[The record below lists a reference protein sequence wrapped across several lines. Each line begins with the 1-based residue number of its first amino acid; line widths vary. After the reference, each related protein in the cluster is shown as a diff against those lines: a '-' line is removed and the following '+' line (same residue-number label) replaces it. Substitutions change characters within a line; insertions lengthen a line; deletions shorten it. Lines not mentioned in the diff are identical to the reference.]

1 MTTKKLTKLLAL
13 YLPYILLGLVATN
26 FGEAWRLA
34 EGKELGDKIMSMMGT
49 IPVAFANPLPSLH
62 PLDLLVGLCCGTGL
76 RLAVYL
82 RGKNAKKYRHGMEYG
97 SARWGN
103 AKDIEPFMAP
113 KFSDNIILTKTER
126 LMMSDRP
133 PDPKNARNKNVL
145 VVGGSGSG
153 KTRFWLK
160 PNLLQCHSSYV
171 VTDPKGTI
179 VLECGNAM
187 LKNGYKLKILNTIN
201 FKKSMHYNPFAY
213 VHSEKDILKLVTT
226 LMTNTK
232 GEGSGG
238 DPFWEKSER
247 LLLTALIAYL
257 HYEAPVVAA
266 VSEAEVEKLRLYSD
280 PACAQLLRTAAAHF
294 GLQPSQ
300 VMPGNG
306 SDENLFFALRAFCDE
321 SHPLAFADITY
332 GCYGV
337 WCGLLHIP
345 AHIIPLKEDFTLDP
359 ADYHG
364 LHETIVI
371 ANPNAPTGLC
381 LPRDAIEGI
390 LRSNP
395 DSVVIVDEAYVD
407 FGGESCV
414 PLIDQY
420 ENLLVVQTFS
430 KSRQLAGARLG
441 LAMGNAALIADLNRV
456 KFSLNPYNIN
466 RLTLKAGQAA
476 LEDTA
481 YFEKTRTAV
490 MDTRAWTMQQLTDR
504 GFTVLDS
511 RANFVF
517 ASTGRIN
524 GGELYKELKK
534 SGILV
539 RHFDAP
545 RIENWLRITIGTPE
559 QMQALMDAVDK
570 ILEV

>member
-1 MTTKKLTKLLAL
+1 
-13 YLPYILLGLVATN
+13 
-26 FGEAWRLA
+26 
-34 EGKELGDKIMSMMGT
+34 MSR
-49 IPVAFANPLPSLH
+49 FLS
-62 PLDLLVGLCCGTGL
+62 
-76 RLAVYL
+76 
-82 RGKNAKKYRHGMEYG
+82 
-97 SARWGN
+97 
-103 AKDIEPFMAP
+103 
-113 KFSDNIILTKTER
+113 ER
-126 LMMSDRP
+126 LM
-133 PDPKNARNKNVL
+133 NVTPYTP
-145 VVGGSGSG
+145 GEQPQDQ
-153 KTRFWLK
+153 KYIK
-160 PNLLQCHSSYV
+160 
-171 VTDPKGTI
+171 
-179 VLECGNAM
+179 
-187 LKNGYKLKILNTIN
+187 LNTN
-201 FKKSMHYNPFAY
+201 ESPYPPSPA
-213 VHSEKDILKLVTT
+213 VLD
-226 LMTNTK
+226 
-232 GEGSGG
+232 
-238 DPFWEKSER
+238 
-247 LLLTALIAYL
+247 
-257 HYEAPVVAA
+257 A
-266 VSEAEVEKLRLYSD
+266 VSRAEVEKLRLYSD
-280 PACAQLLRTAAAHF
+280 PACAELLNTAAKHF
-294 GLQPSQ
+294 GLKPSQ
-300 VMPGNG
+300 IMPGNG

-321 SHPLAFADITY
+321 EHPLAYADITY

-337 WCGLLHIP
+337 WCSLLHIP
-345 AHIIPLKEDFTLDP
+345 THIIPLKEDFTLDP

-381 LPRDAIEGI
+381 LPREAIEGI

-414 PLIDQY
+414 PLIDKY
-420 ENLLVVQTFS
+420 DNLLVVQTFS

-481 YFEKTRTAV
+481 YFEKTRAAI

-517 ASTGRIN
+517 VSTGRIN
-524 GGELYKELKK
+524 GGKLYKELKK
-534 SGILV
+534 NGILV